1 MTDQSQ
7 RKDDMTEH
15 MDEKPNATQPES
27 TSEET
32 RETASEESPENS
44 QAPATPQAQPAP
56 IAPLENNVH
65 GCALVIEGG
74 AMRASYV
81 SGLVNVLLEQ
91 GIYFDYVCGI
101 SAGSVI
107 ATNYVSRDMARTKR
121 SFVDS
126 AANLQA
132 GGVKTLLNRRGL
144 FNAGY
149 DYLGCIEDDSTPF
162 DWEAFQANP
171 ARVRIQ
177 AFQRDTGRTVVWGR
191 DHMQTPEDLMTCVR
205 ASSAM
210 PGIVEPIEVD
220 GQLMI
225 DGSLGAGAGLPN
237 HIAEDDG
244 VERLFVITS
253 RPAGYRKQ
261 ELSAMRRRAVIRMMK
276 DFPYARNA
284 MLTRPE
290 RYNEEL
296 LRLEELEESGRALVV
311 RPREMPVTNTTRDV
325 KELEHAFLLG
335 HEQGIAELPRWRE
348 FLFGA

>member
-7 RKDDMTEH
+7 REDDPSERMA
-15 MDEKPNATQPES
+15 EKPQATQPES
-27 TSEET
+27 DAAKEGK
-32 RETASEESPENS
+32 A
-44 QAPATPQAQPAP
+44 APAPAASP
-56 IAPLENNVH
+56 AALENNVH

-101 SAGSVI
+101 SAGATV
-107 ATNYVSRDMARTKR
+107 ATNYVSRDMVRTKR
-121 SFVDS
+121 SFVDF
-126 AANLQA
+126 AANPQM
-132 GGVKTLLNRRGL
+132 GGMKSFLDRHGF
-144 FNAGY
+144 FNADY
-149 DYLGCIEDDSTPF
+149 DYLGCIEDGSMPF
-162 DWEAFQANP
+162 DWQTFQANP

-191 DHMQTPEDLMTCVR
+191 DHMQTLEELMACVR
-205 ASSAM
+205 ASSTM
-210 PGIVEPIEVD
+210 PGIMNPIEVD
-220 GQLMI
+220 GHVML

-244 VERLFVITS
+244 IEKLFVITS
-253 RPAGYRKQ
+253 RPAGYRKH
-261 ELSAMRRRAVIRMMK
+261 ELSPVRRRGIIHIMK
-276 DFPYARNA
+276 DHPYARNA

-296 LRLEELEESGRALVV
+296 AHLEELEKSGRALVV
-311 RPREMPVTNTTRDV
+311 RPREMPVSRTTRDV
-325 KELEHAFLLG
+325 KELEHAYLLG

-348 FLFGA
+348 FLFGE